1 MKANARSGNQTEDT
15 AGKGGG
21 GDRPTS
27 KTVDNLFKID
37 EIEIEAFYLWKDLGS
52 MPTRCSFR

>member
-1 MKANARSGNQTEDT
+1 MKANARSGNQIEDT
-15 AGKGGG
+15 ARKGGG

-37 EIEIEAFYLWKDLGS
+37 EAFYLWKDLGS

>member
-27 KTVDNLFKID
+27 KTVDNYSKLMK
-37 EIEIEAFYLWKDLGS
+37 
-52 MPTRCSFR
+52 

>member
-21 GDRPTS
+21 GDRSTS

-37 EIEIEAFYLWKDLGS
+37 EIAFYL
-52 MPTRCSFR
+52 

>member
-1 MKANARSGNQTEDT
+1 MKVNARSGNQTEDT

-21 GDRPTS
+21 GDRSTS

-37 EIEIEAFYLWKDLGS
+37 EIAFYLWKDLGS
-52 MPTRCSFR
+52 MPTGCSFR